1 MNTTINKYEVF
12 LKVVEFGSLSQAAA
26 YCNYSQSAVSQIIR
40 SLEKELQVT
49 LLTRSHAGV
58 RLTSDGKS
66 LLPYIE
72 ELARSFDSLY
82 RKTREI
88 HGIESGLVR
97 IGTFHSISNHILVP
111 ILDDFRKEYPNI
123 RIELLHGDNKT
134 IEDAIAR
141 GIVDLGFANLP
152 VSKDFEAIPVYTDP
166 FVIVMPEDHPL
177 ADKDEVPLTILSDE
191 PFVLYD
197 EATRKE
203 AFGILLEHE
212 IPFDIHYRSTDDMS
226 ILQMIERGMGLGYMG
241 KLVLTD
247 TPFHVV
253 TKKTDPQH
261 FRHIALAIKD
271 KKMAPR
277 TALLFLEYVEA
288 NIAKYTKPVYEKNQ
302 L

>member
-72 ELARSFDSLY
+72 ELARSFDLLY

-97 IGTFHSISNHILVP
+97 IGTFYSISNHILVP

-141 GIVDLGFANLP
+141 KPEAHRFTAAQVDHR
-152 VSKDFEAIPVYTDP
+152 EARI
-166 FVIVMPEDHPL
+166 
-177 ADKDEVPLTILSDE
+177 
-191 PFVLYD
+191 
-197 EATRKE
+197 
-203 AFGILLEHE
+203 
-212 IPFDIHYRSTDDMS
+212 MS
-226 ILQMIERGMGLGYMG
+226 QIGG
-241 KLVLTD
+241 
-247 TPFHVV
+247 
-253 TKKTDPQH
+253 
-261 FRHIALAIKD
+261 
-271 KKMAPR
+271 
-277 TALLFLEYVEA
+277 
-288 NIAKYTKPVYEKNQ
+288 
-302 L
+302 